1 MVCTCEKG
9 SSRVGQNPL
18 IFSFSGQ
25 KRQKKDSL
33 SVCLGLSLVDCR
45 SFTATLAVA
54 PVAQE
59 VVGRL
64 EQSDLNVSLGSLD
77 IHLAFAG

>member
-1 MVCTCEKG
+1 MREGFQPCWPEPFDFFLLGTEKT
-9 SSRVGQNPL
+9 
-18 IFSFSGQ
+18 
-25 KRQKKDSL
+25 KKDSL

-54 PVAQE
+54 PVVQE